1 MENYLLRVRAGA
13 QSAAPQFK
21 IAYEQELNAAQLEV
35 ACALDGPVLVIA
47 GAGSGKTRTLI
58 YRLARLV
65 ESGVPAENILLLTF
79 TRKSA
84 QEMIKRAGLLLGA
97 ACDPVAGGTFHSV
110 ANAILRRYGRAIG
123 LDPAFTILDR
133 GDSEDLVALL
143 RVQLGLGQADRRFP
157 RKQTIA
163 EMFSKCANTLAPL
176 EQVIERDFA
185 HFLDDTPELA
195 RLQQLYREQKRAR
208 GLVDYDDLLVLWVE
222 LMERHPEIGERLSRG
237 YRYVMVDEYQD
248 TNRLQARVI
257 RLLCGAHQNIMV
269 VGDDAQSIYS
279 FRGAHFRNILDFPKE
294 FPGARLF
301 KLEENYRSTQP
312 ILDLTNDILRRARE
326 QFSKTLFTS
335 RSGGPPPVVVRTET
349 ENHQSRFVCQ
359 KILELYEEGVPLGEI
374 AVLFRSSFHSFD
386 LEVELARHNL
396 PFIKRGGFKF
406 LETAHIKDVLAH
418 LRVLAN
424 PRDHVSWTRLLL
436 LIDGVG
442 PKRSQAVVGAL
453 AGAAEPVEAL
463 ARLAGE
469 KSGAGLRSLSAV
481 LTALRATGRPADRL
495 ERLYGYYLPLLQQRF
510 DDHPKR
516 AKDLDHLLSMAQR
529 YADSEAFLADVAL
542 EPPDESAND
551 VEGANPDERLALSTI
566 HSAKGLEWHTVFIIW
581 VLDGRF
587 PSIYSITTDDELE
600 EERRLFYVAATR
612 AKQHLFITYP
622 INVYDRSVGMVLS
635 RPSRFLEEIPPD
647 RFALWN
653 VIEAPLPGPSPS

>member
-1 MENYLLRVRAGA
+1 MENYLLRARTG
-13 QSAAPQFK
+13 SAAHFK
-21 IAYEQELNAAQLEV
+21 IAYEQELNPAQLEV

-65 ESGVPAENILLLTF
+65 ETGVPAENILLLTF

-84 QEMIKRAGLLLGA
+84 QEMIKRAGVLLGS
-97 ACDPVAGGTFHSV
+97 ACDQVAGGTFHSV
-110 ANAILRRYGRAIG
+110 ANFILRRYGRAIG
-123 LDPAFTILDR
+123 LEPSFTILDR
-133 GDSEDLVALL
+133 GDSEDLINLL
-143 RVQLGLGQADRRFP
+143 RTQLGLGQADRRFP

-163 EMFSKCANTLAPL
+163 EIFSKSVNKLEPL
-176 EQVIERDFA
+176 ERIIEQDYA
-185 HFLDDTPELA
+185 HFLDATPELL
-195 RLQQLYREQKRAR
+195 RLQQLYAQQKRDR
-208 GLVDYDDLLVLWVE
+208 GLLDYDDLLARWVE
-222 LMERHPEIGERLSRG
+222 LMEQQPEIRERLSRW
-237 YRYVMVDEYQD
+237 YRFVMVDEYQD

-257 RLLCGAHQNIMV
+257 RLLCSAHQNIMV

-279 FRGAHFRNILDFPKE
+279 FRGAHFRNIIDFPNE

-312 ILDLTNDILRRARE
+312 ILDLTNEVLRQARE

-386 LEVELARHNL
+386 LEIELARHNL
-396 PFIKRGGFKF
+396 PFVKRGGFKF
-406 LETAHIKDVLAH
+406 LEAAHIKDVLAH

-442 PKRSQAVVGAL
+442 PKRSQAIIAAL
-453 AGAAEPVEAL
+453 AGAAEPIEAL

-469 KSGAGLRSLSAV
+469 KSGAGLRPLAAA
-481 LTALRATGRPADRL
+481 LTSLRAAGRPPDQL
-495 ERLYGYYLPLLQQRF
+495 ERLYNYYLPVLQQRF
-510 DDHPKR
+510 DDYPKR

-529 YADSEAFLADVAL
+529 YADPESFLADVAL
-542 EPPDESAND
+542 EPPDESVSEVA
-551 VEGANPDERLALSTI
+551 GTHPDERVVLTTI

-581 VLDGRF
+581 ALDGRF
-587 PSIYSITTDDELE
+587 PSLYSVTTDDELD

-612 AKQHLFITYP
+612 AKQNLFITYP
-622 INVYDRSVGMVLS
+622 INVYDKTVGMVLT
-635 RPSRFLEEIPPD
+635 RPSRFLEEIPTA

-653 VIEAPLPGPSPS
+653 VIEAPQHDRL